1 MCTTTTP
8 EMTARPTLLLENDR
22 VRVTRWSFDFKGGRT
37 GWHRHE
43 YDYVVVPEF
52 DGTLEIDLPDDGH
65 MTAEL
70 TTGVPYYRPL
80 GTEHDVVSG
89 NDFPC
94 SFVEIELLD
103 RKG

>member
-1 MCTTTTP
+1 MCTDTGP
-8 EMTARPTLLLENDR
+8 EMTATPTILIENDR
-22 VRVTRWSFDFKGGRT
+22 VRVTRWSFAAKGDRT

-43 YDYVVVPEF
+43 HDYVVVPEF
-52 DGTLEIDLPDDGH
+52 DGTLEIDLPEGEH
-65 MTAEL
+65 MTADL

-94 SFVEIELLD
+94 SFIEIELMD